1 MAYTEATKQTTL
13 AAIKAYPMAQGY
25 NDEAIS
31 QAIADTWS
39 IVLSDELP
47 DTVSERGHRLLVLH
61 NMVVDST
68 AQSGGVSRAST
79 KDYTQEMFDW
89 SQGNDPYM
97 VEYERLVAKFGK
109 GRWGIAFL

>member
-13 AAIKAYPMAQGY
+13 AAIKAYSIAEGY
-25 NDEAIS
+25 EDKAINQS
-31 QAIADTWS
+31 ITDTWP

-47 DTVSERGHRLLVLH
+47 DSVSERGHRLLVLH
-61 NMVVDST
+61 NMLVDNA

-97 VEYERLVAKFGK
+97 AEYERLVAKFGK
-109 GRWGIAFL
+109 GRWNIVFF